1 MARSRGEIC
10 LESPQE
16 GRRAEC
22 AFMTM
27 RPERLRIEELRASR
41 EARATEVKTF
51 PTLRLFE
58 PAFVSAQSPISS
70 RPRDR

>member
-1 MARSRGEIC
+1 MI
-10 LESPQE
+10 
-16 GRRAEC
+16 
-22 AFMTM
+22 M